1 MERAQKLAAQSVY
14 PVRRS
19 AQYCLFTG
27 VAVSRQPKKA
37 ATIPAETAHTGLG
50 LGLGNYDWQDGGRD
64 RDRTC
69 DPLDVNE
76 VLSR

>member
-1 MERAQKLAAQSVY
+1 MRRQGAKIGLRDREDLRRPNERTIPAK
-14 PVRRS
+14 
-19 AQYCLFTG
+19 
-27 VAVSRQPKKA
+27 
-37 ATIPAETAHTGLG
+37 IPAETAYLESAYGFCGFVGL
-50 LGLGNYDWQDGGRD
+50 DGGRD